1 MSIPLFELTAY
12 ELTSLI
18 RARDVASMGARVAAI
33 AAEQG
38 VTAKQVL
45 DAIWASGTITGQGA
59 RTAAV
64 RAGAQ
69 SLARGAVHRLEHL
82 GVQTVMRHATRQL
95 SLRALGA
102 VGTASMAGSAGG
114 AAAATGMASSAT
126 AGVWSLGALVGAGL
140 LIAVVVGA
148 GFYFTRSGQP
158 ARTEAVDVAD
168 GALDSPPATTPGP
181 LPTAPVADAAEA
193 MAHSTSLDHGPTLG
207 LDGSLVPSSSRRSR
221 TWSLAPSPFIATA
234 KDGERTTG
242 SYLHRWTYTETGS
255 SARYE
260 KRVWKKAAHAG
271 AAVDPLVAHYTT
283 EARWSALPARI
294 DGPFRIEVSAR
305 ADKHVGHQIEGRH
318 IRITADGATV
328 RRIRQSKPHRRW
340 DAVAGA
346 YLAQSS
352 ATLEVTPKPGHVGRV
367 VIRVHTDGHQ
377 AHYTYTQRR

>member
-69 SLARGAVHRLEHL
+69 SLARGAVHRLEQL

-148 GFYFTRSGQP
+148 GFYLTRSGQP

-193 MAHSTSLDHGPTLG
+193 IPRSVSMAAWYRARHAG
-207 LDGSLVPSSSRRSR
+207 LAPGRWLRRRSSPRRR
-221 TWSLAPSPFIATA
+221 TARGPPGRTSTA
-234 KDGERTTG
+234 
-242 SYLHRWTYTETGS
+242 
-255 SARYE
+255 
-260 KRVWKKAAHAG
+260 
-271 AAVDPLVAHYTT
+271 
-283 EARWSALPARI
+283 
-294 DGPFRIEVSAR
+294 
-305 ADKHVGHQIEGRH
+305 GR
-318 IRITADGATV
+318 
-328 RRIRQSKPHRRW
+328 
-340 DAVAGA
+340 
-346 YLAQSS
+346 
-352 ATLEVTPKPGHVGRV
+352 TPKPAAARATRRESGRRRPTREPPWIPSWRTTPRRPAGPRCLHASTV
-367 VIRVHTDGHQ
+367 RSASRSLPAPTSTSVIRSKDATSASRPMG
-377 AHYTYTQRR
+377 RRCDASVRASPIAAGTPSPAPTWRSRARLSRSRPSRDT